1 MAKAKPGK
9 NSKEIEQIHMLK
21 SINQMLK
28 SSDMENAL
36 ISNSAR
42 DSETVPDAVVDE
54 MLGRISADR
63 ERSRAML
70 DVEKLAGEVSRRTA
84 QRQKPARRSPKRAK
98 PQRNAGARR
107 GKSGGRRRR

>member
-1 MAKAKPGK
+1 MAKAKSGK
-9 NSKEIEQIHMLK
+9 NSKEIEQIRMLK
-21 SINQMLK
+21 SVNQMLK

-63 ERSRAML
+63 ERSGAIL
-70 DVEKLAGEVSRRTA
+70 NVEKFTGGAARRTA
-84 QRQKPARRSPKRAK
+84 QRQKPVQRRTKRAK
-98 PQRNAGARR
+98 PQRKAGARR
-107 GKSGGRRRR
+107 GKSSKRRRR